1 MYTGIYQRHVIHTH
15 RHTHTQTHTQ
25 TQTQTHTQTHT
36 HTHTHTRTRP
46 AQRPLQGDCSQSIWG
61 WHACLAESK
70 CCSVSSSV
78 DTSSSGCSVATAVYV
93 RARTRARARLCLCVC
108 TCTTCSLSRIPNTC
122 SHKSLSLSQGF
133 SHARERGCPPHHPTC
148 TPTHMHTRT
157 HAHTSS
163 ALANFLF
170 IQRLC
175 RLLHA
180 LRLGNDGLLIYSDM

>member
-1 MYTGIYQRHVIHTH
+1 MLLSLVFRRHLQQRLQCRYRCVCACA
-15 RHTHTQTHTQ
+15 
-25 TQTQTHTQTHT
+25 
-36 HTHTHTRTRP
+36 RP
-46 AQRPLQGDCSQSIWG
+46 NVSLYAFNMSRMCPYMHLVCP
-61 WHACLAESK
+61 K
-70 CCSVSSSV
+70 CVLMS
-78 DTSSSGCSVATAVYV
+78 TAVYV
-93 RARTRARARLCLCVC
+93 RARARLCLCVC